1 MSLTN
6 SSGER
11 FLLVAAALSFA
22 LAALHLVVVFVGA
35 PGYNYFGAPEL
46 GALARQGSAVPALIT
61 LVLVGVFGVFG
72 VYALSGARRV
82 GRLPLLPAALVAIG
96 CIFTLR
102 GAALCLELPALF
114 QGSASFPP
122 RYAVFSAASLVVGL
136 VYLAGTARTW
146 RSLRL
151 ASRA

>member
-1 MSLTN
+1 MTR

-11 FLLVAAALSFA
+11 TLLAAAALSFA
-22 LAALHLVVVFVGA
+22 LAALHLVVIFVGA

-46 GALARQGSAVPALIT
+46 GELARQGSAAPALIT

-72 VYALSGARRV
+72 LYALSGARRV
-82 GRLPLLPAALVAIG
+82 GRLPVLPAALVAIG
-96 CIFTLR
+96 GIFTLR
-102 GAALCLELPALF
+102 GAALCFELPALL
-114 QGSASFPP
+114 QGRASFPP

-146 RSLRL
+146 RSLRVG
-151 ASRA
+151 SRA